1 MGNLILLLAC
11 ADGPGDTAAPAT
23 AEPEALVYEELDAP
37 RLLRR
42 MSLDLRGVL
51 PSTEEL
57 DRVEADP
64 SQLEVIRDEYLED
77 PRLEEQLV
85 QMLAEQWH
93 TRVDVFN
100 AEYYDFLL
108 EPEEEFFFEQS
119 VGEEPLRLAAR
130 IAVSDRPW
138 TEVMTADTT
147 VANEMLGRIWPVDYP
162 EGETGWHEVRW
173 TDGRPTAGVLV
184 SNGLWWRYYTNEFNQ
199 NRSRAN
205 AVFRLFTCQDFL
217 ARPVTFA
224 SSEET
229 DAAEAIRTEPAC
241 VACHSA
247 IEPVAAGF
255 FGFWWRS
262 QYSALEMS
270 TYHPEREP
278 WGEDELEVEQAWFGE
293 PYYGLEDLGGLIAQ
307 DSRFHRCTAD
317 TFSQAMWR
325 REVHNGDFDR
335 VTGFEDRYRAGDYSI
350 KELLRAIT
358 EDEVYRAGALEV
370 GEDDREQTTRM
381 VAVHQLSGALTE
393 LSGFAW
399 VRDGFDQV
407 EYDADGFRVLG
418 GGVNGSNVISPQ
430 QVPGLTWAL
439 FVERLAQGHADRIVQ
454 NELEGDEER
463 RLFAH
468 VTLDSRPGDEDFEAE
483 LEQLHWRLHAL
494 RADEDLL
501 AADRALWEAL
511 YELEEDPAEAW
522 RGLLAAMFRDPEFV
536 GS

>member
-1 MGNLILLLAC
+1 MFTLLALLSC
-11 ADGPGDTAAPAT
+11 NDEAAPDSAP
-23 AEPEALVYEELDAP
+23 AVVDEVEHYEELAAP

-42 MSLDLRGVL
+42 ISLDLRGVL
-51 PSTEEL
+51 PSAEEL

-64 SQLEVIRDEYLED
+64 SQVDVLRDEFLED
-77 PRLEEQLV
+77 PRLEEMLV
-85 QMLAEQWH
+85 HMLAERWH

-100 AEYYDFLL
+100 AEYYDFGLSAD
-108 EPEEEFFFEQS
+108 EEFFFEQS
-119 VGEEPLRLAAR
+119 VGEEPLRLMAR
-130 IAVSDRPW
+130 IAVTERPW
-138 TEVMTADTT
+138 PEILTAETT
-147 VANEMLGRIWPVDYP
+147 VANEMLARIWPLDYP
-162 EGETGWHEVRW
+162 EGETGWHESSW
-173 TDGRPTAGVLV
+173 TDGRPHAGVLV

-205 AVFRLFTCQDFL
+205 AVFRLLTCQDFL

-224 SSEET
+224 SSEES
-229 DAAEAIRTEPAC
+229 DVAEAIRSEPAC

-270 TYHPEREP
+270 TYHAEREP
-278 WGEDELEVEQAWFGE
+278 WGEDELGVEQSWFGE
-293 PYYGLEDLGGLIAQ
+293 PYYGLEDLGAVIGQ
-307 DSRFHRCTAD
+307 DRRFHRCTAD
-317 TFSQAMWR
+317 TFSAALWR

-335 VTGFEDRYRAGDYSI
+335 ISTYEDAYFEGDHSV

-358 EDEVYRAGALEV
+358 DGDVYRAGALVEL
-370 GEDDREQTTRM
+370 EDDRELTARM
-381 VAVHQLSGALTE
+381 LAVHHLGSALHD
-393 LSGFAW
+393 LSGFNW
-399 VRDGFDQV
+399 VNNGFDQL
-407 EYDADGFRVLG
+407 ENDAEGFRVLA

-439 FVERLAQGHADRIVQ
+439 FVKRLAQAHADRIVHE
-454 NELEGDEER
+454 ELELDGERSVLLHAHLGTRPDDEEWTEEV
-463 RLFAH
+463 L
-468 VTLDSRPGDEDFEAE
+468 
-483 LEQLHWRLHAL
+483 QLHWRLHAV

-511 YELEEDPAEAW
+511 YALDESPANAW
-522 RGLLAAMFRDPEFV
+522 RGLLGAMFRDPEFA